1 MEQAETA
8 IGTQATAV
16 VATPPESSI
25 ESLLTLLEAGGPVV
39 LILVGLSVIMLATAL
54 IKFGQFLRV
63 GVWRRTSAER
73 AVALVRQ
80 GRADEAVAV
89 ARNGR
94 GEAARIVGAVIGPYR
109 RSDLKA
115 SSVREEATRMI
126 DETAERLRSSVR
138 ILEVIASL
146 APLLGLFGTVLGM
159 IDAFQNL
166 ESSGS
171 RADPAILSGGIW
183 EALLTTAVGLAVAM
197 PAVVLVN
204 LIDRSIE
211 SFVADLDNMVA
222 QIFNPG
228 VASGAQSP
236 EHQGAAHGLHQP
248 LPAGE

>member
-1 MEQAETA
+1 MEQTETVMENGAAGMTA
-8 IGTQATAV
+8 IQ
-16 VATPPESSI
+16 PESSL
-25 ESLLTLLEAGGPVV
+25 ESLIALLQAGGPVV

-63 GVWRRTSAER
+63 GVWRRTAAER

-80 GRADEAVAV
+80 GRPDQAAVLAG
-89 ARNGR
+89 NGR
-94 GEAARIVGAVIGPYR
+94 GVAAEIVGAVLGTYR

-115 SSVREEATRMI
+115 ASVREEATRMI
-126 DETAERLRSSVR
+126 DETAERLRRNVR

-166 ESSGS
+166 EASGS

-211 SFVADLDNMVA
+211 SLVADLDNMVA

-228 VASGAQSP
+228 VAAGAPSL
-236 EHQGAAHGLHQP
+236 ERQGAAHGLHQP